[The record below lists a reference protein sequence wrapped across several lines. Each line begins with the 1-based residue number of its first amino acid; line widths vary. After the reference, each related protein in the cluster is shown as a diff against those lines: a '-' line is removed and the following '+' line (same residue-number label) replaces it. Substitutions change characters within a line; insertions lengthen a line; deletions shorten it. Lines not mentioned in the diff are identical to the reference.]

1 MLELQ
6 DILSLLGYSQSPHYR
21 HDSAQFEPETV
32 HLFRAARTVGV
43 DGIYVF
49 QSSSGGIAPDL
60 PSRPAVYVAQ
70 ATTVEKAREIH
81 RSLWNLGSAPFLLI
95 LLPDQIRIY
104 TGFDYEQ
111 ASSSTSDDER
121 GLLHRLSNDQSTAA
135 ASLALFTAESIDT
148 GRIWESPDYKDRVD
162 PRRRVDTRLLHN
174 LSKLGDALQEQ
185 GLDTDVAHALIG
197 KYVYIRYLRDR
208 DILSDEWLEEQRI
221 EKESVFTRKASVAGL
236 SRLADALEARFNGK
250 IFPIDFASSR
260 APNDKHIELVAAVFM
275 GDKIIMSQ
283 AGEVVRQLHLAFQ
296 AYQFDYIP
304 IETLSSV
311 YEQFIDDRKLKGA
324 IYTPEVLADY
334 LLSEMESIKK
344 LTPATKILD
353 ASCGSGVFLVL
364 ALRRQIE
371 KVVKDLSGKI
381 PLSTLNNLLTNVYG
395 VERELDAC
403 YVTEFSLILTIL
415 HYINPPELHKHP
427 EYQFPT
433 LHNVQIFKGDFF
445 DESLPLWTEP
455 LQFDWIVGNPPWVKV
470 GSGTNQEYA
479 GAWMRANRSKYPV
492 GDKSVAEAFSWHV
505 DSALKS
511 DGLVGLVMPATTLV
525 NLRSRK
531 YRVAFFTQ
539 HEVFRVTNFANLR
552 EILFGRRGRLPAA
565 TVVYRK
571 AIEGRNKAE
580 IIHYGPFAVNQI
592 PNPKGAPWVIVIN
605 EGEIHTV
612 SSHEAEKGE
621 TFTWK
626 LALWGTHR
634 DRRALEQLAE
644 LFPVTLERFC
654 AAQGW
659 GTELP
664 RQGVELRADEGE
676 GADLAVKVP
685 ELENSKVF
693 STERYNPSRGP
704 KYRFWLPD
712 DALVD
717 NDRHF
722 VRIRGGSSSLRINS
736 APHIIISTGWD
747 FVTYSDID
755 FVIPPRQM
763 GISAGRE
770 RDGRVLTNA
779 EMSGHKKTLK
789 ALCVYLNSSMVRY
802 YLFFQ
807 VPEWGFHRQ
816 RESVVSTE
824 VRKIRM
830 PEFTSDQVE
839 RLAAMHGELVVEE
852 QNESTN
858 DRLNDLHE
866 RQQQRIDAAI
876 AGMCEIPEDLVT
888 LATEFI
894 DKRLRLDQGQEAIDG
909 VTRVPRNEEFQ
920 QYVRELRSELDDFL
934 MGTIHPTVNVVW
946 SNDLTECVVD
956 LSPDNADAPVGPD
969 SVRRG
974 DIGKA
979 RALSGV
985 SERLRQKISQWAYI
999 QRSLRLYDGPRIYLY
1014 KPSRLISWT
1023 RTQAMNDAADIIAYS
1038 IIGGAGR

>member
-21 HDSAQFEPETV
+21 HDSAQFEPETA

-49 QSSSGGIAPDL
+49 QSSSGGMAPDL

-70 ATTVEKAREIH
+70 ATTVEEAREIH

-104 TGFDYEQ
+104 TGFDYEH

-162 PRRRVDTRLLHN
+162 PRRRVDARLLHN

-236 SRLADALEARFNGK
+236 SRLADALEVRFNGK
-250 IFPIDFASSR
+250 IFPIDFVGSR

-505 DSALKS
+505 GSALKS

-525 NLRSRK
+525 NLLSRK

-552 EILFGRRGRLPAA
+552 DVLFGERGSFPAA
-565 TVVYRK
+565 TIVYRK

-592 PNPKGAPWVIVIN
+592 PNPRGAPWVIVIN
-605 EGEIHTV
+605 EGEIQIV
-612 SSHEAEKGE
+612 SPREAEEGE

-634 DRRALEQLAE
+634 DRRASEELGEFFPMTLEQ
-644 LFPVTLERFC
+644 FC
-654 AAQGW
+654 DAQGW
-659 GTELP
+659 GTKLP
-664 RQGVELRADEGE
+664 KQGGELRSSEGQ
-676 GADLAVKVP
+676 GDNRAVRVP
-685 ELENSKVF
+685 ELENTKAF
-693 STERYNPSRGP
+693 STTRYNRGL

-717 NDRHF
+717 NDKRF
-722 VRIRGGSSSLRINS
+722 LRVRAGSSPLRVNV
-736 APHIIISTGWD
+736 APHIIISKGWD
-747 FVTYSDID
+747 FVAYSDID
-755 FVIPPRQM
+755 FVIPPQQM
-763 GISAGRE
+763 GISVGQG
-770 RDGRVLTNA
+770 RDGRTLTDA
-779 EMSGHKKTLK
+779 EMGHHKKLLK
-789 ALCVYLNSSMVRY
+789 ALCVYLSSSLVRY
-802 YLFFQ
+802 YLFFH
-807 VPEWGFHRQ
+807 VPEWGFDRH
-816 RESVVSTE
+816 RESVVSTR
-824 VRKIRM
+824 VRMIPV
-830 PEFTSDQVE
+830 PEFTSEHVE
-839 RLAAMHGELVVEE
+839 QLATLHGKLVAEE
-852 QNESTN
+852 QSETAN
-858 DRLNDLHE
+858 DRLNKLHE
-866 RQQQRIDAAI
+866 QQQQRIDAAI
-876 AGMCEIPEDLVT
+876 ADMCDIPEDLQT
-888 LATEFI
+888 LAIEFI
-894 DKRLRLDQGQEAIDG
+894 AKRLRLDQGQQATEEVI
-909 VTRVPRNEEFQ
+909 RVPRDEEFQ
-920 QYVRELRSELDDFL
+920 QYARELRGELDDFL
-934 MGTIHPTVNVVW
+934 MGTIHPKVNIMF
-946 SNDLTECVVD
+946 SASTCC
-956 LSPDNADAPVGPD
+956 
-969 SVRRG
+969 
-974 DIGKA
+974 IGA
-979 RALSGV
+979 
-985 SERLRQKISQWAYI
+985 
-999 QRSLRLYDGPRIYLY
+999 
-1014 KPSRLISWT
+1014 
-1023 RTQAMNDAADIIAYS
+1023 
-1038 IIGGAGR
+1038 

>member
-371 KVVKDLSGKI
+371 
-381 PLSTLNNLLTNVYG
+381 
-395 VERELDAC
+395 
-403 YVTEFSLILTIL
+403 
-415 HYINPPELHKHP
+415 
-427 EYQFPT
+427 
-433 LHNVQIFKGDFF
+433 
-445 DESLPLWTEP
+445 
-455 LQFDWIVGNPPWVKV
+455 
-470 GSGTNQEYA
+470 
-479 GAWMRANRSKYPV
+479 
-492 GDKSVAEAFSWHV
+492 
-505 DSALKS
+505 
-511 DGLVGLVMPATTLV
+511 
-525 NLRSRK
+525 
-531 YRVAFFTQ
+531 
-539 HEVFRVTNFANLR
+539 
-552 EILFGRRGRLPAA
+552 
-565 TVVYRK
+565 
-571 AIEGRNKAE
+571 
-580 IIHYGPFAVNQI
+580 
-592 PNPKGAPWVIVIN
+592 
-605 EGEIHTV
+605 
-612 SSHEAEKGE
+612 
-621 TFTWK
+621 
-626 LALWGTHR
+626 
-634 DRRALEQLAE
+634 
-644 LFPVTLERFC
+644 
-654 AAQGW
+654 
-659 GTELP
+659 
-664 RQGVELRADEGE
+664 
-676 GADLAVKVP
+676 
-685 ELENSKVF
+685 
-693 STERYNPSRGP
+693 
-704 KYRFWLPD
+704 
-712 DALVD
+712 
-717 NDRHF
+717 
-722 VRIRGGSSSLRINS
+722 
-736 APHIIISTGWD
+736 
-747 FVTYSDID
+747 
-755 FVIPPRQM
+755 
-763 GISAGRE
+763 
-770 RDGRVLTNA
+770 
-779 EMSGHKKTLK
+779 
-789 ALCVYLNSSMVRY
+789 
-802 YLFFQ
+802 
-807 VPEWGFHRQ
+807 
-816 RESVVSTE
+816 
-824 VRKIRM
+824 
-830 PEFTSDQVE
+830 
-839 RLAAMHGELVVEE
+839 
-852 QNESTN
+852 
-858 DRLNDLHE
+858 
-866 RQQQRIDAAI
+866 
-876 AGMCEIPEDLVT
+876 
-888 LATEFI
+888 
-894 DKRLRLDQGQEAIDG
+894 
-909 VTRVPRNEEFQ
+909 
-920 QYVRELRSELDDFL
+920 
-934 MGTIHPTVNVVW
+934 
-946 SNDLTECVVD
+946 
-956 LSPDNADAPVGPD
+956 
-969 SVRRG
+969 
-974 DIGKA
+974 
-979 RALSGV
+979 
-985 SERLRQKISQWAYI
+985 
-999 QRSLRLYDGPRIYLY
+999 
-1014 KPSRLISWT
+1014 
-1023 RTQAMNDAADIIAYS
+1023 
-1038 IIGGAGR
+1038 